1 MEKGEKKV
9 FFKILLVNFIFIIL
23 AIRIVQD
30 PEVANNAEAFAMK
43 SVLILSYVLAM
54 VSNLIYVV
62 NGNFNKIMD
71 FLRLE
76 ETEDDDDDWME
87 F

>member
-23 AIRIVQD
+23 AIQIVQD